1 MGLTFFRCPDTNKP
15 LGLMLLNGLT
25 KLINEYKEV
34 KQCKTQLKLQDQTFI
49 TEINRFFL
57 FQDPKLL
64 CVAYSAVGK
73 LSRYGKIIIVF
84 IVTLVEKKGV

>member
-1 MGLTFFRCPDTNKP
+1 
-15 LGLMLLNGLT
+15 MLLNGLT

-34 KQCKTQLKLQDQTFI
+34 QQQRSLQASVLSDVNQH
-49 TEINRFFL
+49 NLL

-73 LSRYGKIIIVF
+73 LSRCAARV
-84 IVTLVEKKGV
+84 V